1 MVGLFSASQPLA
13 SLAAS
18 AALGAGLPPG
28 LTQEEAEGELLKYV
42 LPLVILVSHGVGWS
56 ALYYLIGRR
65 HHLPL
70 GDGLTLHG
78 LRRLRVVRIF
88 GAGMAL
94 QVLGVMTALLVPPP
108 EDFDNPVLRFIAYGG
123 WAVALLFLM
132 AVIMAPLLEEAL
144 FRGVLLPA
152 LRRRLRFVPAALL
165 VTVLFTALHAVQTSG
180 YWPPLLVIALVG
192 YLLAYLREASGSL
205 WPPILFHMGF
215 NFTALLPVLL
225 LGDELPLAV
234 LTWLQASQA

>member
-1 MVGLFSASQPLA
+1 MVGLFAASQPLA
-13 SLAAS
+13 SLIAS

-28 LTQEEAEGELLKYV
+28 LNREEAEGELLKYV

-56 ALYYLIGRR
+56 ALYYLIARR

-94 QVLGVMTALLVPPP
+94 QVLGVIAALLVPPP

-180 YWPPLLVIALVG
+180 YWPALLVIALVG